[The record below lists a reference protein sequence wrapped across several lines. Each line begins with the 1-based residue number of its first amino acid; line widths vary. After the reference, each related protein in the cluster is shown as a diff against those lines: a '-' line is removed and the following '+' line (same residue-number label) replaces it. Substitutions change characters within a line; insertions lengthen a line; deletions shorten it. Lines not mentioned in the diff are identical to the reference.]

1 MRASLSQSPA
11 RDSQGPSRR
20 PRGTALR
27 MPALAGRDSR
37 ASAVL
42 EFDERGGGDKRKTV
56 DYSFRQDVLGY
67 TNVFL
72 MFTWLFGCPCRVNR
86 THTTH
91 QPLFRYGSR

>member
-1 MRASLSQSPA
+1 
-11 RDSQGPSRR
+11 
-20 PRGTALR
+20 

-37 ASAVL
+37 DSAVL

-72 MFTWLFGCPCRVNR
+72 MFTWLFGCLVNR
-86 THTTH
+86 THTDAPTNTN
-91 QPLFRYGSR
+91 PYFATVRVRKASSTDYGLSAGVYNVST